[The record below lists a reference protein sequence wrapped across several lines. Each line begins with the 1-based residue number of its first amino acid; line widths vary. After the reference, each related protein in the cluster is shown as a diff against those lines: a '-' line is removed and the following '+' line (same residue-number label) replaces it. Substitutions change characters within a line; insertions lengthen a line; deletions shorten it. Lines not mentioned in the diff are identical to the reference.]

1 MTDVE
6 AGHDVF
12 FFFVRGRKIY
22 CFRLAHVNIIVL
34 GMFNREFFNINPE
47 TALEILRDIADLL
60 EDAEVAIYDKDGK
73 PVISKSK
80 EEDKR
85 IKADEAEKN
94 KRTQKPPFKFSMIGL
109 KTGDI
114 VTFDPLKLKVKVST
128 DNKIEH
134 EGRLWSLSNFTATY
148 LPEDQQN
155 ESGAYQGPKYF
166 SYKGKT
172 LDSIRKELEE

>member
-1 MTDVE
+1 
-6 AGHDVF
+6 
-12 FFFVRGRKIY
+12 
-22 CFRLAHVNIIVL
+22 
-34 GMFNREFFNINPE
+34 
-47 TALEILRDIADLL
+47 
-60 EDAEVAIYDKDGK
+60 
-73 PVISKSK
+73 
-80 EEDKR
+80 
-85 IKADEAEKN
+85 
-94 KRTQKPPFKFSMIGL
+94 MIGL

-148 LPEDQQN
+148 LPEEQQN

-172 LDSIRKELEE
+172 LADIRKELEE